1 MIVYKDKFLCIDYF
15 SDKNYI
21 LVTRIASEDINMD
34 EYIHLT
40 AEWLKAIKKYK
51 PTLQL
56 VDYSDLTTPIKTEFQ
71 KYAHEHLIVPAV
83 KISIKKAAFII
94 SRHLFAQMS
103 VEQTMSKSSD
113 ILEYKFFS
121 DFNKA
126 KDWLLQ

>member
-1 MIVYKDKFLCIDYF
+1 MIVYKDKFLSIDYF

-21 LVTRIASEDINMD
+21 LVTRIAPEDIDMD
-34 EYIHLT
+34 EYIHLM
-40 AEWLKAIKKYK
+40 AEWLKVIKKYK

-56 VDYSDLTTPIKTEFQ
+56 VDYSDLTTPIKPEFQ

-83 KISIKKAAFII
+83 KISIKKTAFIL

-113 ILEYKFFS
+113 ILEFRFFS
-121 DFNKA
+121 NFNSA